1 MLWNILNKFNEILIN
16 TLTCDSNNVV
26 STEELKDKWYYQLH
40 YSTDLQ
46 INCYLSRYGQY
57 YSVEKDGR
65 LKCESI
71 LLDYFINNNIDVFY
85 I

>member
-1 MLWNILNKFNEILIN
+1 MLWSIISKFNEILIN
-16 TLTCDSNNVV
+16 TLSYESDNSD

-46 INCYLSRYGQY
+46 INSYLSRYGKY
-57 YSVEKDGR
+57 YSVENDGR
-65 LKCESI
+65 FKCEAI

>member
-1 MLWNILNKFNEILIN
+1 MLWSIINKFNEILIN
-16 TLTCDSNNVV
+16 TLTYESGNTVNAN
-26 STEELKDKWYYQLH
+26 ELKNKWYYQLH

-46 INCYLSRYGQY
+46 INSYLSKYGKY
-57 YSVEKDGR
+57 YSVENDGR
-65 LKCESI
+65 FKCESI

>member
-1 MLWNILNKFNEILIN
+1 MLWNIISKFNEILIN
-16 TLTCDSNNVV
+16 TLTYDSNNVA

-40 YSTDLQ
+40 YSTDSQ
-46 INCYLSRYGQY
+46 INCYLLRYGKY

-65 LKCESI
+65 FKCESI

>member
-1 MLWNILNKFNEILIN
+1 MLWSIINKFNEILIN
-16 TLTCDSNNVV
+16 TLTCESDNTGN
-26 STEELKDKWYYQLH
+26 TNKLKDEWSYQLH

-46 INCYLSRYGQY
+46 INCYLSRYGKY

-65 LKCESI
+65 FKCESI
-71 LLDYFINNNIDVFY
+71 LLDYFINNDIDVFY

>member
-1 MLWNILNKFNEILIN
+1 MLWSIINKFNEILIN
-16 TLTCDSNNVV
+16 TLSYESDNSD
-26 STEELKDKWYYQLH
+26 STEELKDKWNYQLH
-40 YSTDLQ
+40 YCSDSQ
-46 INCYLSRYGQY
+46 INCYLSKYGKY
-57 YSVEKDGR
+57 YSVEKDSR

>member
-1 MLWNILNKFNEILIN
+1 MLWGIISKFNEILIN
-16 TLTCDSNNVV
+16 TLTYDSNNVA
-26 STEELKDKWYYQLH
+26 STEELKDKWYHQLY
-40 YSTDLQ
+40 YSTDSQ
-46 INCYLSRYGQY
+46 INCYLSRYGKY
-57 YSVEKDGR
+57 YSVENDGR

>member
-1 MLWNILNKFNEILIN
+1 MLWNIISKFNEILIN
-16 TLTCDSNNVV
+16 TLTYDSNNVA
-26 STEELKDKWYYQLH
+26 STEELKDKWSYQLH

-46 INCYLSRYGQY
+46 INCYLSRYGKY
-57 YSVEKDGR
+57 YSVENDGR

-71 LLDYFINNNIDVFY
+71 LLDYFISNNIDVFY

>member
-1 MLWNILNKFNEILIN
+1 MLWSIINKFNKILIN
-16 TLTCDSNNVV
+16 TLTYDSNNVA

-46 INCYLSRYGQY
+46 INRYLSRYGKY
-57 YSVEKDGR
+57 YSVENDGR
-65 LKCESI
+65 FKCESI